1 MPEKGQHQSP
11 VGVGEAISRIEN
23 YGLCEVLD
31 RLFRLGHVVVGDALI
46 YVGRGISGVE
56 QDSLIEVVDGQV
68 IMYADVVT
76 DSMKRAIDETDR
88 RRQMQQAY
96 NKEHGITP
104 QGIRKTVHDITERVK
119 AIAETRPPYVVNGD
133 IPKEDLRRLI
143 KDLESQM
150 KVASRNLE
158 FEKAALLRD
167 QIVDLRKVIAD
178 DILR

>member
-68 IMYADVVT
+68 IIAFGAVGEPPVAVGEPPVDVGLYV
-76 DSMKRAIDETDR
+76 R
-88 RRQMQQAY
+88 RVDGYR
-96 NKEHGITP
+96 
-104 QGIRKTVHDITERVK
+104 
-119 AIAETRPPYVVNGD
+119 IAGVVDGQLV
-133 IPKEDLRRLI
+133 P
-143 KDLESQM
+143 
-150 KVASRNLE
+150 
-158 FEKAALLRD
+158 ALLAVNEPP
-167 QIVDLRKVIAD
+167 IKKASVFLGSNSIAQ
-178 DILR
+178 L